1 VKRPQSFRGRDGS
14 AYLDRNFRS
23 MEKGVVHQ
31 AVLDGLVET
40 LLMLFDKF
48 DGRRHVDYKM
58 AQACDGLLDL
68 FATDRNTGAFGGEPV
83 FS

>member
-1 VKRPQSFRGRDGS
+1 
-14 AYLDRNFRS
+14 